1 MNVLVTYDVNTEDKE
16 GRRRLRHVA
25 KACEGCGQRVQLSVF
40 ECRLNDTEM
49 QRLMCRLIDIIDVEM
64 DSLRIYRLAEPR
76 ERSVIAF
83 GRDTYYDPEGPLIL

>member
-25 KACEGCGQRVQLSVF
+25 KACEGYGQRVQLSVF
-40 ECRLNDTEM
+40 ECRLNNT
-49 QRLMCRLIDIIDVEM
+49 QLQQLICKLTDIIDCDA

-76 ERSVIAF
+76 ERSVVAF
-83 GRDTYYDPEGPLIL
+83 GRDVYFDPEGPLIL